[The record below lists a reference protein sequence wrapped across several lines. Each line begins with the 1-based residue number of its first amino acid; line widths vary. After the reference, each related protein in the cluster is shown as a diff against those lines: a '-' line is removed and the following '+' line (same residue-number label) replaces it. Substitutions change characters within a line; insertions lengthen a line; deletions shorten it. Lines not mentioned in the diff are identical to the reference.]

1 MTKAEVSDHLGL
13 TATPRDLDY
22 ERQDPVNVA
31 HTSFGGRSSRP
42 STGVDRRHGLAQPA
56 NPTVG
61 VVLKAV
67 EALQDQNTQ
76 HFTRA
81 QVAYLIALAYQTGRA
96 HAAGED
102 MAETVACWAEFAEPR
117 KTRDQRVQQRL
128 DDMAAGVWRQAQMP
142 DSGHRLDVEWPAVS
156 KPGSNGLRVAA

>member
-1 MTKAEVSDHLGL
+1 MHVTQES
-13 TATPRDLDY
+13 
-22 ERQDPVNVA
+22 
-31 HTSFGGRSSRP
+31 
-42 STGVDRRHGLAQPA
+42 DRRQRLAQPV
-56 NPTVG
+56 NPAAG
-61 VVLKAV
+61 VILKAV

-128 DDMAAGVWRQAQMP
+128 DDMADGVWRQAQMP
-142 DSGHRLDVEWPAVS
+142 HSRERLDVEWPAVS
-156 KPGSNGLRVAA
+156 KPGSNDRQVAA